1 MKQLRNTNTTSN
13 CWNRFEIEYAIWD
26 VFMYFCFLS
35 LFLTQPK
42 TENLWITKLA
52 TRTKV
57 DLTKYPREKYLDSWN
72 THEKNMWRTKYPRSC
87 NDTIALESR
96 NPPCHGFIKFNTL
109 LSGEKVVFERI
120 LSQNSLR
127 KISLVSKL
135 IKIFSLDVAI
145 RPLPDQNVQSH
156 N

>member
-13 CWNRFEIEYAIWD
+13 YWNRFEIEYAIWD

-109 LSGEKVVFERI
+109 LSGEKVVFWKDI
-120 LSQNSLR
+120 
-127 KISLVSKL
+127 ISKQF
-135 IKIFSLDVAI
+135 KE
-145 RPLPDQNVQSH
+145 N
-156 N
+156 